1 MTRLQTVVTEP
12 SRSKPGRLS
21 VAVTTPAELTP
32 EIALERFPAP
42 GLRTY
47 QKDVVTRVAN
57 AFTNGKRC
65 VIIAAPVGFGK
76 SYVNAAF
83 SSAVRS
89 FYATPQIAL
98 INQIQNDPYLSGR
111 FAVIMGKQNY
121 ECFLSPGRRVH
132 VGRCVTQ
139 DYPCRERFDVC
150 PYWVS
155 KQAARG
161 ASAVL
166 TSLAYLISESMAEDS
181 ESYLGSRPLMI
192 LDEAHN
198 LEEQCLNQISVRI
211 TPFTIPIELYQEI
224 SAHLSEVKTDA
235 DVKSLL
241 DRVEARLRNLI
252 ERNQQIAQ
260 STGLSVVQAEDL
272 DRANKYLSN
281 YENYERS
288 KSDWVWQVRNGQLTL
303 QPVFAREFMR
313 DLLWKRGEHYIISS
327 ATILNP
333 EEFEQTVGLLDFL
346 DRDEIEF
353 LTVPSTFPAKN
364 RPIIDVAVGPL
375 SAQYVDVNMPKA
387 IRAVEE
393 ILRKES
399 GNVAVHCHSYQH
411 QRSLVEGI
419 SEEFKAR
426 LIVHSSRDREERLT
440 EWMQSRGKVFVSVA
454 FNEGQDWKY
463 EICEA
468 QILLK
473 VPFPD
478 LGDPR
483 VKRRLE
489 LGYRQWYQI
498 QAMMEVIQAYGRAI
512 RAEDDRARFY
522 VVDGSFTRLLHD
534 CWYSIPDWFK
544 DALPTTL
551 RHIF

>member
-1 MTRLQTVVTEP
+1 V
-12 SRSKPGRLS
+12 K
-21 VAVTTPAELTP
+21 
-32 EIALERFPAP
+32 
-42 GLRTY
+42 
-47 QKDVVTRVAN
+47 
-57 AFTNGKRC
+57 
-65 VIIAAPVGFGK
+65 
-76 SYVNAAF
+76 
-83 SSAVRS
+83 S
-89 FYATPQIAL
+89 FYTTPQIAL
-98 INQIQNDPYLSGR
+98 INQIQSDPRLSGR
-111 FAVIMGKQNY
+111 FAVITGKQNY
-121 ECFLSPGRRVH
+121 ECFLNPGRRVH

-139 DYPCRERFDVC
+139 DYPCKERFEVC
-150 PYWVS
+150 HYWAS
-155 KQAARG
+155 KQAARDS
-161 ASAVL
+161 SAVL
-166 TSLAYLISESMAEDS
+166 TSLAYLISESMAEER

-198 LEEQCLNQISVRI
+198 LEEQCLNQVSVRI
-211 TPFTIPIELYQEI
+211 TPFTLPIESYQDI
-224 SAHLSEVKTDA
+224 SADLSTVKTDA

-241 DRVEARLRNLI
+241 DKVEAHLRTLI

-281 YENYERS
+281 YEHYEKS

-313 DLLWKRGEHYIISS
+313 DLLWKRGEYYIISS

-346 DRDEIEF
+346 DKDEIEF
-353 LTVPSTFPAKN
+353 LTVPSTFPAEN
-364 RPIIDVAVGPL
+364 RPIIDATVGPL
-375 SAQYVDVNMPKA
+375 SAQHVQVNMPKA

-393 ILRKES
+393 ILRKEA
-399 GNVAVHCHSYQH
+399 GNVAIHTHSYQH
-411 QRSLVEGI
+411 QRNLVEGI
-419 SEEFKAR
+419 SEEFKSR
-426 LIVHSSRDREERLT
+426 LIVHSSRDREERLE
-440 EWMQSRGKVFVSVA
+440 EWIQSRGKVFVSVA

-463 EICEA
+463 EICSA

-489 LGYRQWYQI
+489 LGYRGWYWN

-512 RAEDDRARFY
+512 RADDDKARFY
-522 VVDGSFTRLLHD
+522 VIDGSFTRLLHD
-534 CWYSIPDWFK
+534 CWKSIPDWFK
-544 DALPTTL
+544 DALPNSFIPSNFE
-551 RHIF
+551 HFQ